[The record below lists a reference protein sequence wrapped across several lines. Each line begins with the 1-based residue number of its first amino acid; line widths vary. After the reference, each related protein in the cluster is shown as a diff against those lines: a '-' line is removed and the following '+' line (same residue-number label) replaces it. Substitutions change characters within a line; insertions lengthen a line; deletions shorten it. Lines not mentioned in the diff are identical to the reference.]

1 MDAYYL
7 ALCVDKSGAGVTT
20 NVIVDS
26 ESDALES
33 DRGDNIAGDD
43 GEADGGEAGRVDE
56 RCLEEHLV
64 VSDENFFGG
73 GRLIG
78 GGGGAGLVR
87 QLISF
92 GEGNARWVGV
102 ESIVEGFVSEVTGGL
117 HDQKRMLDAVT
128 EIVFEKTRKGRRK
141 KAKPFI

>member
-20 NVIVDS
+20 NEIVDS

-64 VSDENFFGG
+64 ASDENFFW
-73 GRLIG
+73 R
-78 GGGGAGLVR
+78 R
-87 QLISF
+87 Q
-92 GEGNARWVGV
+92 AHRWWWRCR
-102 ESIVEGFVSEVTGGL
+102 TCPPTHQL
-117 HDQKRMLDAVT
+117 R
-128 EIVFEKTRKGRRK
+128 
-141 KAKPFI
+141 